1 MTKYEI
7 WKDLRNQ
14 VKVARKD
21 RDEQRKVIT
30 KCEWTSNRDE
40 KSCIKVIQV
49 QGIDLNTPAEGMT
62 RYDVIEKGCDN
73 FNGIPCTDE
82 TCPMHP
88 MNHEYHEAETVLQA
102 LKRARNKAFWD
113 MFVRSK

>member
-30 KCEWTSNRDE
+30 KCEWTSDKDE
-40 KSCIKVIQV
+40 KSCIKIIQV
-49 QGIDLNTPAEGMT
+49 QGYELNTGTEGIT
-62 RYDVIEKGCDN
+62 PSSELVEKGCEDFTN
-73 FNGIPCTDE
+73 EPCKKN
-82 TCPMHP
+82 CKMCIA
-88 MNHEYHEAETVLQA
+88 NHEYFKAEQA
-102 LKRARNKAFWD
+102 LSALKKARNKAFWD